1 MAQKPDNLDK
11 TGHYKKIRNPRKRAF
26 LAALAHTGNVTQAAD
41 ITDIARSAHYQWLEA
56 DPVYAAAY
64 KDAMEQA
71 AQRLEAEAKRR
82 AVDGVEEPVFYQGKQ
97 CGVIKRY
104 SDALLM
110 FLLKGAMPD
119 KYKERTSTELTGAG
133 GKDLRVEFVFPEK
146 PGEAGGA

>member
-11 TGHYKKIRNPRKRAF
+11 TGHYKKIRSPKKRAF
-26 LAALAHTGNVTQAAD
+26 LAALAHTGNVTEAAD
-41 ITDIARSAHYQWLEA
+41 IAHISRSAHYQWLEA

-64 KDAMEQA
+64 EDAMEQA
-71 AQRLEAEAKRR
+71 AQRLEAEARRR

-110 FLLKGAMPD
+110 FLLKGTMPD

-133 GKDLRVEFVFPEK
+133 GKPLTVTFIS
-146 PGEAGGA
+146 PGGEDGGT